1 MMTDTTTAGLSPAEI
16 ASKAEEGDMD
26 MALFHARSLLA
37 EGKAE
42 ESFGWIL
49 RAAKDG
55 HPVAATELGLRLIV
69 GNGAPQDPPA
79 GIKWIDAAIKAG
91 FPEAVRWRALFLAAG
106 VASPI
111 NFGGALNLLEAA
123 AQSGDLSA
131 QAQLICIRACGIFND
146 ETLNAFI
153 NPPAPLL
160 SSSAGPV
167 PWEGVVAHQG
177 ELFEAEGELT
187 ETAVENKDKS
197 VRRRQTTLTLKWE
210 GKTHRVETEFQWGL
224 GILRQEHRL
233 GAEAAIPTPALKHIS
248 GP

>member
-1 MMTDTTTAGLSPAEI
+1 M
-16 ASKAEEGDMD
+16 
-26 MALFHARSLLA
+26 
-37 EGKAE
+37 
-42 ESFGWIL
+42 
-49 RAAKDG
+49 
-55 HPVAATELGLRLIV
+55 
-69 GNGAPQDPPA
+69 
-79 GIKWIDAAIKAG
+79 
-91 FPEAVRWRALFLAAG
+91 RALAALAVLAAG
-106 VASPI
+106 CGLAQDTSWMPLQTGAAWTYELSSGFLQEVVELKVAGRIPV
-111 NFGGALNLLEAA
+111 GGHAGWRLEGPAGT
-123 AQSGDLSA
+123 SDLAWTPGGLVTSRLA
-131 QAQLICIRACGIFND
+131 GLKLD
-146 ETLNAFI
+146 
-153 NPPAPLL
+153 PPAPLL